1 MGRNVYFFRTK
12 TRSEFSNELVAFLVS
27 YKLKVYDVLG
37 IYSNFLFFEKIN
49 PISRKMLVKILKFTF
64 LFFQLNA
71 YNSKGPVTQ
80 KALKRLVAVYSSL
93 RLLYNYES
101 EFQKLW
107 KLNSRPKLLK
117 NQSTFVL
124 QSVLVGLQSKGLFRS

>member
-80 KALKRLVAVYSSL
+80 KALKRLVAVYSRL